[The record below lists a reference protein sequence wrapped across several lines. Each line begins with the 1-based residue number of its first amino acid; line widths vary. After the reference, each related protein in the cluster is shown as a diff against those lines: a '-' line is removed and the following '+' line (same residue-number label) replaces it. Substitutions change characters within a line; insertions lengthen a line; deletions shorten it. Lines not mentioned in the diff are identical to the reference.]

1 MKKLL
6 TDETKQKVTDSII
19 SILAEEK
26 CTYSDFEE
34 ISKSVAKLYSD
45 NAVLMADPIIANIHI
60 DTENAERSLETLS
73 RFLKNEK

>member
-19 SILAEEK
+19 SILAESK

-34 ISKSVAKLYSD
+34 ISKSVTKLYSD
-45 NAVLMADPIIANIHI
+45 NAVLMPAPIGINKEQAKKSI
-60 DTENAERSLETLS
+60 ETLTHS
-73 RFLKNEK
+73 LKNEK